1 MKKSAK
7 RTIGIIT
14 TFCLLGLTSVMAQTN
29 EKTLSLSLEECIIK
43 GLEKNLD
50 IAVNVLDPELSDLS
64 VSAAREKFYPSLSMD
79 FSKRDTVSASFSF
92 LDARGAE
99 TATVTDNYS
108 ARINQMVPTGGT
120 FSVSMDGYKTDSN
133 RTGTTINPRYGTT
146 LTFSFSQPLLRNFG
160 TKITRRDIIV
170 AQNNYETTRAQFKDA
185 LINTVYSI
193 EEAYWNLKYNIELL
207 KVRQQSLKLAEDLL
221 EKNKR
226 SVEVG
231 TMAPIEIL
239 TAESEVATRKADII
253 AVQSQ
258 IKNYEDQL
266 KTLLNLIE
274 EDPDIDSVRINPTDS
289 PDFEFR
295 EVDLQK
301 AIGTA
306 LQNRADLAVTKISI
320 DTRQLNLSYARN
332 QMLPDLSLQ
341 ASYWSPGV
349 SGDQILY
356 QNNNPLSG
364 VIVGVIPGG
373 VSGAFKD
380 TVGFKYQ
387 NWNVS
392 LSLNI
397 PLSNFLS
404 KATYSQAKVNLE
416 QTLLQLKNQEQQA
429 ILEVKN
435 AVRTMQSDFQQVEA
449 YRAARELAERKMV
462 AEEEKLKVGLTTNY
476 LVLLNQREYRNAQVM
491 ELRSII
497 DYNLSQARLNRAL
510 GVTLDAKNIKV
521 SDVLS
526 R

>member
-1 MKKSAK
+1 MNKFIKATS
-7 RTIGIIT
+7 
-14 TFCLLGLTSVMAQTN
+14 CLLTILVLFTGSSLQARQN

-50 IAVNVLDPELSDLS
+50 IAVNVLNPELSDLAVVAS
-64 VSAAREKFYPSLSMD
+64 REKFFPTMSLD

-92 LDARGAE
+92 LDAVGKD
-99 TATVTDNYS
+99 TTTVTNNFS
-108 ARINQMVPTGGT
+108 ARLNQLVPTGGT
-120 FSVSMDGYKTDSN
+120 LSVTMDGYKTDSN

-146 LTFSFSQPLLRNFG
+146 LTFSFNQPLLRNFG
-160 TKITRRDIIV
+160 MKMTRRDIFV
-170 AQNNYETTRAQFKDA
+170 AQNNFETSRAQFKDS

-207 KVRQQSLKLAEDLL
+207 KVREQSLKLAEDLL

-239 TAESEVATRKADII
+239 TAESEVATRTADII
-253 AVQSQ
+253 AVQAQ
-258 IKNYEDQL
+258 IQNYEEQL
-266 KTLLNLIE
+266 KTLLNMAE
-274 EDPDIDSVRINPTDS
+274 ENPDIDDFRINPIDS
-289 PDFEFR
+289 PDSEYR
-295 EVDLQK
+295 QVDLQK
-301 AIGTA
+301 SIQTA
-306 LQNRADLAVTKISI
+306 LKNRADLVVTKLNI
-320 DTRQLNLSYARN
+320 DTRQLNLSYAKN
-332 QMLPDLSLQ
+332 QLLPDLNLQ

-356 QNNNPLSG
+356 LNNNPLSG

-373 VSGAFKD
+373 VSGALKD
-380 TVGFKYQ
+380 TVGFNYQ
-387 NWNVS
+387 NWNIA
-392 LSLNI
+392 LTLDI
-397 PLSNFLS
+397 PISSFLS
-404 KATYSQAKVNLE
+404 KASYSQAKVNLK
-416 QTLLQLKNQEQQA
+416 QSLLQLKNQELQA

-435 AVRTMQSDFQQVEA
+435 AVRTLQSDFQQVEA
-449 YRAARELAERKMV
+449 YRSARSLAERKMV

-497 DYNLSQARLNRAL
+497 DYNLSLARLNRAL
-510 GVTLDAKNIKV
+510 GITLDAKNIKI
-521 SDVLS
+521 SDVLG

>member
-1 MKKSAK
+1 MTKCF
-7 RTIGIIT
+7 R
-14 TFCLLGLTSVMAQTN
+14 LLAGLLLVILLLSVNGVQARQN

-50 IAVNVLDPELSDLS
+50 IAVNVLTPELSDLA
-64 VSAAREKFYPSLSMD
+64 VTATREKFLPSMSLD

-92 LDARGAE
+92 LDAVGKD
-99 TATVTDNYS
+99 TTTVTNNFS
-108 ARINQMVPTGGT
+108 ARVNQLVPTGGT
-120 FSVSMDGYKTDSN
+120 LSVSMDGYKTDSN

-146 LTFSFSQPLLRNFG
+146 LTFAFTQPLLRNFG
-160 TKITRRDIIV
+160 MKIAKRDIFV
-170 AQNNYETTRAQFKDA
+170 AQNNYETSRAQFKDA

-207 KVRQQSLKLAEDLL
+207 KVRDQSLKLAEDLL

-239 TAESEVATRKADII
+239 TAESEVATRKADIL
-253 AVQSQ
+253 AVQAQ
-258 IKNYEDQL
+258 VQNYEELL
-266 KTLLNLIE
+266 KSLLNLVE
-274 EDPDIDSVRINPTDS
+274 EDPDIDAVKIEPSDS
-289 PDFEFR
+289 PDSEYR
-295 EVDLQK
+295 AVDLQK
-301 AIGTA
+301 AIQTA
-306 LQNRADLAVTKISI
+306 LKNRADLAVTKLNV
-320 DTRQLNLSYARN
+320 DTRQLNLSYAKN
-332 QMLPDLSLQ
+332 QLLPDLNLQ

-356 QNNNPLSG
+356 LNNNPLSG

-373 VSGAFKD
+373 VSGALKD
-380 TVGFKYQ
+380 TVGFNYN

-392 LSLNI
+392 LSLDI
-397 PLSNFLS
+397 PLSNFLT
-404 KATYSQAKVNLE
+404 KASYSQAKINLK
-416 QTLLQLKNQEQQA
+416 QSLLQLKNQERQA

-435 AVRTMQSDFQQVEA
+435 AVRTLQSDFQQVEA
-449 YRAARELAERKMV
+449 YRTARSLAERKMV

-476 LVLLNQREYRNAQVM
+476 LVLLNQREYRNSQVM

-497 DYNLSQARLNRAL
+497 DYNLSLARLNRAL

>member
-1 MKKSAK
+1 
-7 RTIGIIT
+7 
-14 TFCLLGLTSVMAQTN
+14 
-29 EKTLSLSLEECIIK
+29 
-43 GLEKNLD
+43 
-50 IAVNVLDPELSDLS
+50 
-64 VSAAREKFYPSLSMD
+64 
-79 FSKRDTVSASFSF
+79 
-92 LDARGAE
+92 
-99 TATVTDNYS
+99 
-108 ARINQMVPTGGT
+108 
-120 FSVSMDGYKTDSN
+120 
-133 RTGTTINPRYGTT
+133 
-146 LTFSFSQPLLRNFG
+146 
-160 TKITRRDIIV
+160 
-170 AQNNYETTRAQFKDA
+170 
-185 LINTVYSI
+185 
-193 EEAYWNLKYNIELL
+193 
-207 KVRQQSLKLAEDLL
+207 
-221 EKNKR
+221 
-226 SVEVG
+226 
-231 TMAPIEIL
+231 MAPIEIL

-380 TVGFKYQ
+380 TVSFEYK